1 MSDTYPIRLPSG
13 GKAFLILPDPFT
25 RADAEHVCRW
35 LELIAEDPPSH
46 PKQHNDGGAVYD

>member
-35 LELIAEDPPSH
+35 LELIAEDLPSH
-46 PKQHNDGGAVYD
+46 PKQHNDGGAVYG